1 MLKWILIFVFFTQG
15 YNAAH
20 AQVTNYRLY
29 DKNSGIQAATAE
41 SVQLS
46 RFVPF
51 NGRPSIC
58 FTLSKTDKTVENG
71 KRAEVFFKAE
81 KTLPVERWY
90 AFNIW
95 LPASFVYDSLPEIVA
110 QWHGTPDFDL
120 GENYRSPAVD
130 LMIQKGEWHLET
142 RWASQAV
149 NDNNSLTGSFTGKSS
164 IPFGKTVTEKW
175 TQWIFHI
182 KFSYKNDGLLEVWKD
197 GAKIYSRKGPN
208 YYNDKLGPYFKFGIY
223 KWEWMK
229 PQNTNVN
236 KRILYFGDVKL
247 GDNKATIND
256 FLGDK

>member
-1 MLKWILIFVFFTQG
+1 MLKWLLMVVFFMQG
-15 YNAAH
+15 YSAAI
-20 AQVTNYRLY
+20 AQVTTYRLY
-29 DKNSGIQAATAE
+29 DKNSGIQAATDQ
-41 SVQLS
+41 SVKLS

-95 LPASFVYDSLPEIVA
+95 LPASYAVDSLPEIVA

-120 GENYRSPAVD
+120 GEDYRSPAD
-130 LMIQKGEWHLET
+130 ALLIKNGNWYLDS

-149 NDNNSLTGSFTGKSS
+149 NDNNNLIGK
-164 IPFGKTVTEKW
+164 ILANFGKTVTEKW

-182 KFSYKNDGLLEVWKD
+182 KFSYKDDGLVEVWKD
-197 GAKIYSRKGPN
+197 GAKIYSKKGPN
-208 YYNDKLGPYFKFGIY
+208 YYNDKIGPYFKFGIY
-223 KWEWMK
+223 KWDWMK
-229 PQNTNVN
+229 PQNTKVN
-236 KRILYFGDVKL
+236 KRILYFGDVQL